1 MGKEGRPALLSTRST
16 SPSTSA
22 SLVFLLALWT
32 VALHLVSSAP
42 MPNLSMKIP
51 QVGNPVLDGWYADPE
66 ARIFNHKYYIYP
78 TVSTVY
84 ENQTYFEAFSS
95 PDLKTWTSLGKVLDF
110 KDVPWSTNRA
120 AWAPSVAFKDGL
132 YYMYFSAGD
141 GVGLGVA
148 RSSSPEGPFKDA
160 LGKPLISESYFGAQ
174 PIDADIFID
183 DDGRNYLYYG
193 GHSHGVVVELN
204 DDMISLKGEVKE
216 ITPKGYVEA
225 PWMLKRKGVYYFMYS
240 TGGWGDN
247 SYAVNYVTSKSPLGP
262 FDGEPVKILQGN
274 TAIGTG
280 TGHNSVFSVG
290 DDYYIVYHRRF
301 PDDNERDHRATCIDR
316 MYFTDDGRIEP
327 VKITTEG
334 VEARVPW

>member
-16 SPSTSA
+16 SPSTSP

-32 VALHLVSSAP
+32 VALHFVSSAP

-51 QVGNPVLDGWYADPE
+51 RVGNPVLNGWYADPE

-120 AWAPSVAFKDGL
+120 AWAPSVAFKDGS

-141 GVGLGVA
+141 GAGLGVA

-183 DDGRNYLYYG
+183 DDGKNYLYYG

-240 TGGWGDN
+240 TGG
-247 SYAVNYVTSKSPLGP
+247 KSPLGP
-262 FDGEPVKILQGN
+262 FDGEPVKILQGD

-280 TGHNSVFSVG
+280 TGHNSVFSVK